1 MKKIIIAVLLSCL
14 SGATASFNPHPLALK
29 PNSARQVLKVAR
41 GGGSDEIQIPRSGT
55 NKFTSSLKERVNA
68 MKAAPADRSNDA
80 LIGSIQTCLAA
91 VFLCIAMKKVRILYP
106 LQSSFLNAAADHCSN
121 GNPTLY
127 AWPKTVSES
136 IQEQSQYNGVFVS
149 GLMTL
154 SSLLLMNGRLGMQSV
169 FPFTTNASGAIFN
182 TLRWIA
188 PVISLFLIPYTP
200 ITSGIDTPGA
210 LRQIDTHVLFAMP
223 GFVLCPLLEFI
234 SVIIS
239 IIGFTKTEPWGTN
252 YLPSNDK
259 ESNSITWVQKGYKY
273 LWLIFTVLRGVLAI
287 TVLYTFIS
295 PFSSSQWESVTKDDC
310 AVIRIIKSFSSE
322 WLFIYALG
330 LMFISLSIAQMC
342 ESSRGSLLSLGYVLP
357 LSAYFIS
364 SLQFFIKNWTKLFN
378 VQGNYLDLLEIPNK
392 KFPDDV
398 QEYLK
403 KLTGGKDCHAVLSL
417 AENCNM

>member
-55 NKFTSSLKERVNA
+55 SNLTSSLKKKVNA
-68 MKAAPADRSNDA
+68 MKAVPADRSTDA
-80 LIGSIQTCLAA
+80 LIGSLQTCIAG
-91 VFLCIAMKKVRILYP
+91 VFVCVAMKKIRILYP
-106 LQSSFLNAAADHCSN
+106 LQSSFLRAAADHCDN

-127 AWPKTVSES
+127 AWPSTVSAS
-136 IQEQSQYNGVFVS
+136 IAEQSQYNGVFVG
-149 GLMTL
+149 GLLTL
-154 SSLLLMNGRLGMQSV
+154 ASLLLMNGRGGMQSV
-169 FPFTTNASGAIFN
+169 FPITANAGGAIFN

-188 PVISLFLIPYTP
+188 PVVSLFLIPYTP
-200 ITSGIDTPGA
+200 ITFGIDTPGA
-210 LRQIDTHVLFAMP
+210 SRQIFTHCAFALP
-223 GFVLCPLLEFI
+223 GFVLCPLLEVI

-252 YLPSNDK
+252 YLPSNDT
-259 ESNSITWVQKGYKY
+259 ESNSLTWLQKGYKC

-287 TVLYTFIS
+287 TVLYTFVS
-295 PFSSSQWESVTKDDC
+295 LFYPSQGDPAVMDDC
-310 AVIRIIKSFSSE
+310 AAIKIIKSFSSE

-330 LMFISLSIAQMC
+330 LMFISLSIANMC

-357 LSAYFIS
+357 LSAYAIS

-378 VQGNYLDLLEIPNK
+378 VQENYLDLLAIPNK

-398 QEYLK
+398 QEYLA